1 MVDSITICSGHSQVR
16 LYLTPFGYTLI
27 GRTRM
32 YVRLTL
38 AMAFLSVAVH
48 MGTMWTHHGHMRA
61 AQPMNSPTRILVEV
75 TWQSACPIVLNAIYM
90 YDSPEHCGA
99 VGTVP

>member
-1 MVDSITICSGHSQVR
+1 
-16 LYLTPFGYTLI
+16 
-27 GRTRM
+27 M

-75 TWQSACPIVLNAIYM
+75 TLHSACSIVLNVI
-90 YDSPEHCGA
+90 YDSPVYCGA
-99 VGTVP
+99 VGTVAELLRACFVGAMRVTTR